1 MTIVVST
8 ILLTCASIAAQ
19 THNLDKRLEES
30 ATLIRHQRIREA
42 EQQLTSILKIAPNEP
57 LALNLLG
64 TIRAQQ
70 GRLDEAEKLFLRAL
84 RIDTRFIGA
93 RMNLAQLYLL
103 KSEPLRTVAQLKQVV
118 LLDPGNEEAVDKLA
132 GLLLAQARLDECL
145 KLFKEVKQLQP
156 SVGTLLVSLGDAYLA
171 KSRPDSAEESYLLA
185 LAAKSDDADAVLGL
199 AQIAQFRSDATHAA
213 IYLSQARKLTINSPE
228 TLYRFA
234 LVALRAGAYEEANV
248 ALQVALKLKPDDP
261 AYLLALGTTW
271 LKKPD
276 LFEAEQAFRR
286 ALDLQPDSSQ
296 GQMSLGYTLLMQKK
310 YPEAREWLEKSIQKD
325 THTPEIFY
333 YLGLVAQEQ
342 SEDARATEL
351 FQKAIQ
357 LLYSFGPAHTALG
370 STYLKLKNY
379 PLAKLEL
386 ELGVK
391 LDPDEPQAHYQLA
404 LLYARLKDQQ
414 RAQEEMLIVE
424 KLKAKG
430 KIQ

>member
-1 MTIVVST
+1 
-8 ILLTCASIAAQ
+8 
-19 THNLDKRLEES
+19 
-30 ATLIRHQRIREA
+30 
-42 EQQLTSILKIAPNEP
+42 
-57 LALNLLG
+57 
-64 TIRAQQ
+64 
-70 GRLDEAEKLFLRAL
+70 
-84 RIDTRFIGA
+84 
-93 RMNLAQLYLL
+93 MNLAQLYLL

-118 LLDPGNEEAVDKLA
+118 LLDPGNEEAVEKLA
-132 GLLLAQARLDECL
+132 ELLLAQARLDECL
-145 KLFKEVKQLQP
+145 KLFKAVKQLQP
-156 SVGTLLVSLGDAYLA
+156 SVGTILVSLGDAYLA